1 MAKRDYY
8 DVLGVDKGASKD
20 EIKKSYRKL
29 ARKYHPDVNKEEGAA
44 EKFKE
49 AKEAYEVLSDD
60 QKKHNMI
67 NLGMQAHRVKASEAL
82 AAVAELKT
90 SVVSAI
96 FLICF
101 SGAADVHVI
110 RMRHSRATIYNIR

>member
-60 QKKHNMI
+60 QKKAQYDQFGH
-67 NLGMQAHRVKASEAL
+67 A
-82 AAVAELKT
+82 
-90 SVVSAI
+90 
-96 FLICF
+96 
-101 SGAADVHVI
+101 GAQGQGFG
-110 RMRHSRATIYNIR
+110 